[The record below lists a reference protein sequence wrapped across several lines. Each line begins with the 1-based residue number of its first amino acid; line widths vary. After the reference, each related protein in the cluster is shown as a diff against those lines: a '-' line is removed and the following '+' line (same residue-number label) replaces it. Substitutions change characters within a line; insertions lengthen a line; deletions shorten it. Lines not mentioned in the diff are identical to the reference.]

1 MVSSITNRTYHFP
14 HTQRVCGRM
23 KFRTDYFFLLY
34 FLIFFEAI
42 NPFGMSVLF
51 QELRHRSQ
59 CFLAISQY
67 SYIYLYILIN
77 FRRIDIKMNHFC
89 LFGVSSQITGHT
101 VIKTHTNSNQHITF
115 IGIDIRSQIAVHTQH
130 TFIQRMFCWQSR
142 KPEQRTTRRHIRFFD
157 KLAQFAL
164 CISQFNTLSNQYKRT
179 FSVINQ
185 FGSSLYSLLVRIG
198 NRNITTDKINFRWFV
213 FRFLHLRIFGKVQYH
228 RPRTTT
234 MGNVK
239 RTCYRPG
246 YIFRTANLIT
256 PFSDWLGNTYQVNF
270 LKSIGPKKA
279 CSYLSGNHHDR
290 RTIDHR
296 IRNACYRIGCSGT
309 ARHQANTYITRYTG
323 ITLCGMG
330 GSLLVTNQD
339 MVQYILMI
347 VQGIEYR
354 HNRTTGV
361 TKDGSH
367 SLMFQGAHQSLCTC
381 Y

>member
-1 MVSSITNRTYHFP
+1 
-14 HTQRVCGRM
+14 
-23 KFRTDYFFLLY
+23 
-34 FLIFFEAI
+34 
-42 NPFGMSVLF
+42 
-51 QELRHRSQ
+51 
-59 CFLAISQY
+59 
-67 SYIYLYILIN
+67 
-77 FRRIDIKMNHFC
+77 
-89 LFGVSSQITGHT
+89 
-101 VIKTHTNSNQHITF
+101 
-115 IGIDIRSQIAVHTQH
+115 
-130 TFIQRMFCWQSR
+130 MFCRQSR

-185 FGSSLYSLLVRIG
+185 FGSSLYRLLIRIG
-198 NRNITTDKINFRWFV
+198 NRNITTDKIDFRRFV
-213 FRFLHLRIFGKVQYH
+213 FRFLYLRIFSKVQYH

-234 MGNVK
+234 TSNVK

-256 PFSDWLGNTYQVNF
+256 PFSDWLGDTYQVNF
-270 LKSIGPKKA
+270 LKSIRPKKA

-296 IRNACYRIGCSGT
+296 ICNACYRIGCSGT

-330 GSLLVTNQD
+330 SSLFVTNQD